1 MLLSHRARL
10 LELWR
15 IAASYRLD
23 THLSV
28 EEAPQLQ
35 PIARLLRLHPAAWG
49 KKHQPNAV
57 KYALE
62 DMGTL
67 FLKLGQLL
75 STRRDLV
82 PPSIIEQLVQ
92 LQDQVKPFAVD
103 TAIAQIEDNKHG
115 LGQTIDSLFARFDTK
130 PLAAA
135 SIAQVHTAALPDGRE
150 VVVKVVRPDI
160 RNTIIADFE
169 LLREVASWASARI
182 EAARAVHIIDIVED
196 YRQVMLNELDLT
208 LEADN
213 TTKMRNNFLG
223 SALMYVPEV
232 YDASKNVMIMER
244 IQGVPISQ
252 VEIFDQ
258 LGYDRAALAKKGL
271 TIFFTQVFRDNFF
284 HADMHPGNVFVETP
298 PVKTL
303 NLSASSDAG
312 ANAGPIDLGHEPRY
326 IGLDCAIMGTLSKE
340 DQLIVARMLLA
351 VMNNNFTALVDIVSR
366 ASWIPPNTD
375 KHALIRDMRRTVG
388 PMLQK
393 SINEIDFAGVL
404 MQILDIARRHH
415 MSIPPQLTLLLKT
428 LVHVEGLG
436 RDLYPEL
443 DIWSLAKPILSGW
456 IKEQLDPMRN
466 LQQLRKQ
473 LPEILLSSTDIPKL
487 LDQGLQSLASQGSRQ
502 DSQLRE
508 MQQIRADMLNDRRRD
523 WLALAGFGISIAIAT
538 QVIGW
543 LAPLFYILAVLA
555 VIWRILA

>member
-1 MLLSHRARL
+1 MLLSHRKRL

-15 IAASYRLD
+15 IAASYRID
-23 THLSV
+23 THFPV
-28 EEAPQLQ
+28 EDAAPLQ
-35 PIARLLRLHPAAWG
+35 PLARLIRLHPAAWG
-49 KKHQPNAV
+49 KKHQPNGI

-82 PPSIIEQLVQ
+82 PPNIIDQLIQ
-92 LQDQVKPFAVD
+92 LQDKVKSFAPEI
-103 TAIAQIEDNKHG
+103 AIAQIQDPKQG
-115 LGQTIDSLFARFDTK
+115 LGLSIDTLFARFDLK

-135 SIAQVHTAALPDGRE
+135 SIAQVHTAALHDGRE

-160 RNTIIADFE
+160 RATIITDFE
-169 LLREVASWASARI
+169 LLRELASWVSARI
-182 EAARAVHIIDIVED
+182 EAARALHIIDLVED

-213 TTKMRNNFLG
+213 TTKMRNNFLD

-232 YDASKNVMIMER
+232 YDAAKNVMVMER

-252 VEIFDQ
+252 VEVFDQ
-258 LGYDRAALAKKGL
+258 LGYDRAALAEMGL

-298 PVKTL
+298 PVQMLT
-303 NLSASSDAG
+303 ADM
-312 ANAGPIDLGHEPRY
+312 ANVDLGHAPRY
-326 IGLDCAIMGTLSKE
+326 IGLDCAIMGTLSKD

-351 VMNNNFTALVDIVSR
+351 VMNNNFSAMVDIVSR
-366 ASWIPPNTD
+366 AGWIPPSAD
-375 KHALIRDMRRTVG
+375 KHALMRDMSRTVG
-388 PMLQK
+388 PMLNK

-415 MSIPPQLTLLLKT
+415 MSIPPQLMLLLKT

-436 RDLYPEL
+436 RDLYPDL
-443 DIWSLAKPILSGW
+443 DIWSLAKPILSSW
-456 IKEQLDPMRN
+456 IKEQLDPVRN
-466 LQQLRKQ
+466 LQQLRGQ
-473 LPEILLSSTDIPKL
+473 LPEILLSATDIPKL

-508 MQQIRADMLNDRRRD
+508 IQQLRADMLNDRRRD
-523 WLALAGFGISIAIAT
+523 WLALAGFGITIAAAT
-538 QVIGW
+538 QVGW
-543 LAPLFYILAVLA
+543 FAPIFYIFALLIV
-555 VIWRILA
+555 VWRILS